1 MEEVSEEI
9 DGRFFLQINLTK
21 HLEIANVGHR
31 VRSNILRVELEAGEY
46 ILEIFSSGRAK
57 PSVQM
62 MYKNN
67 YFSILRFRR
76 IFSTRGSPMDGLLLC

>member
-1 MEEVSEEI
+1 M
-9 DGRFFLQINLTK
+9 QINLAKYLKITN
-21 HLEIANVGHR
+21 IGHR

-76 IFSTRGSPMDGLLLC
+76 VFSNRDSPMNDFLL